1 MAVVNPYLNFDGN
14 CEEAFEFYKSVFGG
28 DYMGGI
34 MRFGDT
40 GACEGMTD
48 ADKNM
53 VMHVSL
59 PISDGNV
66 LMGSDCP
73 AAMGPVKFGNSNT
86 ISIGTDSKEETEKL
100 FNGLSEGG
108 KVTQALEKMFWGGWF
123 GAWEDK
129 FGQQWLINY
138 QEDPPPHAG

>member
-28 DYMGGI
+28 EYMGGV

-40 GACEGMTD
+40 GACEGLSED
-48 ADKNM
+48 DKNK

-66 LMGSDCP
+66 LMGSDSP
-73 AAMGPVKFGNSNT
+73 MGPVKWGNSNT
-86 ISIGTDSKEETEKL
+86 IAIGADSKEETEKL
-100 FNGLSEGG
+100 FNGLSDGG
-108 KVTQALEKMFWGGWF
+108 KVTQSLEKMFWGGWF